1 MRNNFLLIHIF
12 FQLDKMVEKK
22 KAAMKEEADLGFTVI
37 RVESSVSQL
46 AEEEK
51 EADTEEDEEDEEDHQ
66 QEVLAGV
73 TSAGRLEEDE
83 QEEEAV
89 SVATENETETE
100 PDSR

>member
-51 EADTEEDEEDEEDHQ
+51 EADTEEDEEDHQ

-89 SVATENETETE
+89 SVATETETE